1 MLQQLVLPARR
12 TTLVVT
18 AALLGL
24 LSAVP
29 AFMPAM
35 VSAAPAVTERELQS
49 TSAVPSTTTDLTWVF
64 DTTADAG
71 NADYIE
77 IEFCDAPLGTCNTT
91 NTPAIAASP
100 TATLGGPW
108 TTTAVTATTR
118 EAGASGGANNQIQID
133 KTNVDDASAKDELTI
148 SLAAADITNN
158 SVANTSY
165 YTRMRIYSDTGTT
178 LEWEGVFAQ
187 STSQTLTVNARVQ
200 ERLDFCVGATA
211 VDDSTTTVGA
221 ACTNITGSNVDIGNI
236 ESGQTNVSPVSA
248 VNGGD
253 VENGVAMVRTNA
265 VNGIVVDYRSLLNT
279 SSGALKVAGAA
290 CGAVPSVSG
299 TDQCFNTS
307 STQSTLAAG
316 TEEFGMTIAGI
327 NCGSVTSYT
336 CDFLTA
342 GGGGVAG
349 TDYNLQ
355 RDAEFDGAGA
365 GVYTTDANQVAGT
378 TAGGYAWDA
387 TGAVDRIASSASSSV
402 KVIDDEAMI
411 LKFAATAGITT
422 PTGSYTVQADFL
434 ATATF

>member
-1 MLQQLVLPARR
+1 MLQHLALQSRR
-12 TTLVVT
+12 VTLCT
-18 AALLGL
+18 MALALTIVGI
-24 LSAVP
+24 VP
-29 AFMPAM
+29 AVMPSIAY
-35 VSAAPAVTERELQS
+35 AAPAVTERELQS

-91 NTPAIAASP
+91 NTPTIAASP

-108 TTTAVTATTR
+108 TSTGVTGTTR
-118 EAGASGGANNQIQID
+118 EAGASGGADNQIQID
-133 KTNVDDASAKDELTI
+133 KTNADDAASKDELTI
-148 SLAAADITNN
+148 SLAAADITND

-200 ERLDFCVGATA
+200 ERLDFCVGSTT

-236 ESGQTNVSPVSA
+236 ESGQTNVSPVTA

-253 VENGVAMVRTNA
+253 LENGVAMVRTNA
-265 VNGIVVDYRSLLNT
+265 VNGVVVDYRSLLNT
-279 SSGALKVAGAA
+279 SSGALKVAGAT

-307 STQSTLAAG
+307 ATQTTLTAG

-327 NCGSVTSYT
+327 NCGSVTAYT

-365 GVYTTDANQVAGT
+365 GVYVTDANQVAGAT
-378 TAGGYAWDA
+378 NGGYAWDA
-387 TGAVDRIASSASSSV
+387 TGAVDRIASSASSTV
-402 KVIDDEAMI
+402 KVVDDEAMV
-411 LKFAATAGITT
+411 LKFAGTAGITT